1 MADTVT
7 DNQPE
12 PQPPTDAATNNF
24 GDLLAQL
31 LQSLPAEAS
40 RLFLMSLSGL
50 SPSESGELCRYVDQL
65 RDEKQFRV
73 IKAMAESTTD
83 GKKKFILSL
92 RKKFEVQQA
101 KLAEVQ
107 AQEEQ
112 NMESHL
118 KRKQALNAASR
129 VKMLNGGA
137 NKFHSFNATVGPDG
151 KETDGHKVAAQH
163 LAGMPNADGVVVGRS
178 LSSSSVIIS
187 KEDIS
192 QVGRLL
198 SNSHITDS
206 EMNLRELEINKKGF
220 AAGGNSNPTFS
231 SQDDDVSAA
240 KRERPQ
246 SSRTL
251 VEGEQKPTQRTR
263 SAAGTP
269 VSGNGNNAENSNSN
283 GESMEDPEAPT
294 TKRWTKSQDAALRE
308 SVRIHGEKN
317 WKAIAELVP
326 GRNHAQC
333 LQRWRKVLKP
343 GLVKGHWSF
352 EEDQVL
358 EYLVTQGCNN
368 WGQIAERIPGRTPK
382 QCRERWKNHLDP
394 AINKG
399 PYTEEEDSVI
409 LTAQARLGN
418 KWSQI
423 AQLLKGRTE
432 DSQQSRGVLMTHSP
446 GGDPSMYATAAYA
459 QQPYG
464 APQYEGQ
471 DYSANPGY
479 DPRCLDDITR
489 VAIVAI
495 SLLPINESHVRM
507 ADAQTLDLFDGL
519 PLDYNFLE
527 NTDASNDG
535 NANNV
540 SNTFVA
546 PDDQML
552 LDSDVPGS
560 SPTNMMALSQTE
572 KEDLLTPLSF
582 SFNPNATGATTGP
595 AYRVA
600 PQHKHKRVRSNPDVL
615 QGFGMANMAPSVI
628 TRPVMGGTG
637 MSYPPQHNMLPIGPV
652 QVDPPTNL
660 MGLSGTGAPQG
671 TQESFQ
677 EMDEFLQELSWSE
690 ITPDQQ
696 QQQQQQM
703 QAANAGMTEG
713 SSPSGGASF
722 VAYRS
727 QRIQEG
733 VNELKMKRKRPVN
746 HHSRHHSN
754 PVDLLHNLDQ
764 FRILAQQTKQQQ
776 QPQQQNMNPNQ
787 GYPNPFANFQD
798 PTVFPAPPQPNMQPN
813 MQQYQFQVPPQI
825 ASGAVHSLHARRSS
839 LGSNLPPRATARR
852 RGANR
857 SSGLSMD
864 MSQMNLGFLS
874 VPEEPSTVDLNSH
887 RSPPRRSASIN
898 AALSASKKLSVDD
911 ANRKLYKCGRCGQPK
926 VGHICT
932 MPDQR
937 NNWTQVD
944 LEVTKGL
951 KVMRVNCHIM
961 PVKGKWVSQCDDH
974 EPPQLAV
981 KCEVKSEEEVE
992 AEPLG
997 L

>member
-1 MADTVT
+1 MADTVM

-12 PQPPTDAATNNF
+12 PQPPTDAAANNF

-73 IKAMAESTTD
+73 IKAMAESTID

-220 AAGGNSNPTFS
+220 AAGDNSNPTFS

-269 VSGNGNNAENSNSN
+269 VSGNGDNAENSNSN

-423 AQLLKGRTE
+423 AQLLKGRRVTAESTE
-432 DSQQSRGVLMTHSP
+432 
-446 GGDPSMYATAAYA
+446 
-459 QQPYG
+459 
-464 APQYEGQ
+464 
-471 DYSANPGY
+471 SA
-479 DPRCLDDITR
+479 
-489 VAIVAI
+489 
-495 SLLPINESHVRM
+495 
-507 ADAQTLDLFDGL
+507 
-519 PLDYNFLE
+519 DYNFLE

-582 SFNPNATGATTGP
+582 SFNPNATGATAGP

-637 MSYPPQHNMLPIGPV
+637 MSYPPQHNVLPIGPV

-660 MGLSGTGAPQG
+660 MGLPGTGAPQG

-787 GYPNPFANFQD
+787 GYPNPFASFQD

-874 VPEEPSTVDLNSH
+874 VSEEPSAVDLNSH

-898 AALSASKKLSVDD
+898 AALSVGKKLSVDD